1 MPQELFNLAIIKQG
15 RPARTESRMCF
26 YRHRD
31 GTKCAVGHLITDE
44 EYLPEMEGYG
54 AQKLYDRGLL
64 PARLR
69 PHLDLLHDLQQA
81 HDQSSPDNFIP
92 EFKQRM
98 ATSIARRHNLDVPT
112 TAL

>member
-1 MPQELFNLAIIKQG
+1 MSQELFNRAYLAIIKQG

-31 GTKCAVGHLITDE
+31 GTKCAIGHLITDE

-54 AQKLYDRGLL
+54 VQKLYDRG
-64 PARLR
+64 LR

-98 ATSIARRHNLDVPT
+98 ASIARRHNLDVPA